1 VADSANRTLSQC
13 DLWPIVG
20 TWENALLAKSCSKG
34 CAPAASSLCGNNIET
49 FRQEFPPCLA
59 WFQLLLLSR
68 LMERNPKTGQHPDA
82 ARNDAAGVR
91 TPSEGGSSSSDANL
105 PSDAPTLVDFSPDFT
120 KLIDASLKSPVT
132 PPKENAKQRPKSVVT
147 SNQPTLEPGM
157 LLAERYE
164 IVQILGQGG
173 MGAVYKATDVELNRT
188 VALKVI
194 RPDLARDKAIVDR
207 FKQELLLAHQVT
219 HRNVI
224 RIYDLSEADGMK
236 FITMEYVEGENLLTL
251 IHEKKKFAPAEA
263 VEVMLQVCRA
273 LEAAHTVGVIHRDLK
288 PQNIMRDTTGRIV
301 VMDFGLARTL
311 EGGGMT
317 QSGALVG
324 TMEYMSPEQAL
335 GKPLDQRSDIF
346 ALGLIFYEM
355 LTGQMPFK
363 ADSTIASL
371 IRRTQERVSPV
382 SDHDNTIPRS
392 VSNIVTKCLE
402 RDLDLRYKTAA
413 ELLADLE
420 TWQGKRAG
428 ATLSFEPK
436 IGPWGRT
443 IPWPWITVGL
453 IAVILGIGGYR
464 FRDNLFQPSAG
475 QTIVAPAVS
484 LAILPFRNASGDPS
498 FDWLGP
504 SLADMLTTD
513 VGQSAHLR
521 TVSPDRLHQVLQDL
535 HIAPNTS
542 FDPTVLRRVAEFSTA
557 DVVVFGQYAR
567 FGGQVRIDAT
577 LLDLKNNRTTSMKA
591 DAASEKDIP
600 AAFDKLADSVRQNLA
615 LSQDVLKE
623 LKASSYQPTSTSS
636 EALRDYN
643 QGIGL
648 LREGKNLEAQKHFE
662 AATKKDVFFALAFS
676 KLAQTYSNLGYDA
689 EAERAAQKAVNLSQ
703 NLPEAEK
710 YLLLAIQAQIS
721 KNFPAA
727 IKAYATIAKAAP
739 ENADVQSALAALYEQ
754 SGDFAKAGEYNQE
767 ILKAN
772 PKDINATLAM
782 GRLAIKSDN
791 AQGALDPLNRALS
804 LSIQLDNQE
813 QKAATLHA
821 MAVAYRMLNR
831 PQDSLRDGEDALTIW
846 RSIGQK
852 RGTASSLNEIA
863 RAEVLLGKNKEALEN
878 FQEALQI
885 RRDIGDK
892 RGLGDTLIDLGNF
905 YDDRGNHDQAL
916 NMYKES
922 LQIERDIGNERLQAA
937 CLNNIADVY
946 FAKGQYE
953 DARTYYLQ
961 VLQLREKSKA
971 PDIVEAVHNLAE
983 TSVRMG
989 DYDQAFSQYMRALE
1003 LRRSM
1008 NDTRGAAIESYT
1020 LGMVLDYQGR
1030 LGAAITS
1037 KQAALK
1043 TFQDLKDKTYWMAE
1057 ILGGYAQALILAGGG
1072 EEAKSYLDDAL
1083 RLSRE
1088 LKNEGMASQTLSF
1101 QGDAAYYRG
1110 DSKAAGALYEQALQ
1124 AANRSKEPEK
1134 ILIAKISLAKVA
1146 IQQGRAQQAI
1156 ATLRPLLQQAE
1167 NLGLKYTQVECSV
1180 SMAEA
1185 MIKIKDSARARQE
1198 LDRALLQADKLGLKP
1213 LSAKAHYLLATL
1225 SRASGDQV
1233 EALQHYQEALQLIDA
1248 MHDDPG
1254 ADKILERSDV
1264 KTMYEEATRWLQSVK
1279 S

>member
-1 VADSANRTLSQC
+1 MLSR
-13 DLWPIVG
+13 I
-20 TWENALLAKSCSKG
+20 
-34 CAPAASSLCGNNIET
+34 PAC
-49 FRQEFPPCLA
+49 RA
-59 WFQLLLLSR
+59 WFRLLLLGHF
-68 LMERNPKTGQHPDA
+68 MEQNPRIGPQQNAP
-82 ARNDAAGVR
+82 RNDVAGVR
-91 TPSEGGSSSSDANL
+91 TPSEGGSSSDANL
-105 PSDAPTLVDFSPDFT
+105 PSDAPTLVDYSPDFT
-120 KLIDASLKSPVT
+120 RLIDVSLKSPVT
-132 PPKENAKQRPKSVVT
+132 PAKDNAEQKSRIVVV
-147 SNQPTLEPGM
+147 SNQATLELGM
-157 LLAERYE
+157 LLAQRYQ
-164 IVQILGQGG
+164 IVQMLGQGG

-188 VALKVI
+188 VAVKVI

-251 IHEKKKFAPAEA
+251 IHEKKKFSPSEA
-263 VEVMLQVCRA
+263 VEIMQQVCRA
-273 LEAAHTVGVIHRDLK
+273 LEAAHSVGVIHRDLK
-288 PQNIMRDTTGRIV
+288 PQNIMRDRTGRIV

-311 EGGGMT
+311 EGEGMT

-382 SDHDNTIPRS
+382 SDHDNSIPRS

-402 RDLDLRYKTAA
+402 RDIDLRYKTAA

-443 IPWPWITVGL
+443 IPWPWITAAL
-453 IAVILGIGGYR
+453 IAVVLAIGGYR
-464 FRDNLFQPSAG
+464 FRDKLLQPSPG
-475 QTIVAPAVS
+475 QTSVGPAVS

-535 HIAPNTS
+535 HIAPNSS
-542 FDPTVLRRVAEFSTA
+542 FDPTMLRRIAEFSSA

-567 FGGQVRIDAT
+567 FGNQVRIDAT
-577 LLDLKNNRTTSMKA
+577 LQDLKNNRTVSVKA
-591 DAASEKDIP
+591 DASSEKDIP
-600 AAFDKLADSVRQNLA
+600 AAFDKLADSVRQSLA
-615 LSQDVLKE
+615 LSNDVLKE
-623 LKASSYQPTSTSS
+623 LKASSYQPTSTSIV
-636 EALRDYN
+636 ALRDYN

-648 LREGKNLEAQKHFE
+648 LREGKNVEARKHFE
-662 AATKKDVFFALAFS
+662 AATKADSAFALAFS
-676 KLAQTYSNLGYDA
+676 KLAQTDSNLGYDA
-689 EAERAAQKAVNLSQ
+689 EAERSAQRAVSLSQ
-703 NLPEAEK
+703 NLPQAEK
-710 YLLLAIQAQIS
+710 YLLLAIQAQIT
-721 KNFPAA
+721 KNIPAA
-727 IKAYATIAKAAP
+727 IKAYETIAEASP

-754 SGDFAKAGEYNQE
+754 AGDFAKAGEYNQK

-782 GRLAIKSDN
+782 GRLAIKGDN
-791 AQGALDPLNRALS
+791 AQGALDPLNRALT
-804 LSIQLDNQE
+804 LSVQLDNQE

-821 MAVAYRMLNR
+821 MAVAYRMLNK
-831 PQDSLRDGEDALTIW
+831 PEDGLRNDEEALAIW
-846 RSIGQK
+846 RSVGQK
-852 RGTASSLNEIA
+852 RGIASSLNEIA
-863 RAEVLLGKNKEALEN
+863 RTEVLLGKNKEALGN

-885 RRDIGDK
+885 RRDIGDN

-905 YDDRGNHDQAL
+905 YDDRGDHEQAL
-916 NMYKES
+916 KMYTQS

-937 CLNNIADVY
+937 CLNNIAGVY

-961 VLQLREKSKA
+961 ALQLREKSKA
-971 PDIVEAVHNLAE
+971 PEDIVESVHNLAE
-983 TSVRMG
+983 TSARMG
-989 DYDQAFSQYMRALE
+989 DYDQAFSQYMRALD

-1020 LGMVLDYQGR
+1020 LGMILDYQGR
-1030 LGAAITS
+1030 FGAAITS

-1057 ILGGYAQALILAGGG
+1057 ILGGYAQALVLAGRGN
-1072 EEAKSYLDDAL
+1072 EATTYLDNAL
-1083 RLSRE
+1083 NLSRE
-1088 LKNEGMASQTLSF
+1088 LKNDGMVSQTLSF

-1134 ILIAKISLAKVA
+1134 VLVAKIDLAKVA
-1146 IQQGRAQQAI
+1146 IQAGRAQQAI
-1156 ATLRPLLQQAE
+1156 SSLRPLLQQAE
-1167 NLGLKYTQVECSV
+1167 NLGLKYAQLECSI

-1185 MIKIKDSARARQE
+1185 MIKTKDSVHAQQE
-1198 LDRALLQADKLGLKP
+1198 LERALLQADKLGLKP
-1213 LSAKAHYLLATL
+1213 LSAKAHYLLGGIFH
-1225 SRASGDQV
+1225 ASGDQA
-1233 EALQHYQEALQLIDA
+1233 EALQHSQDALHLIDA

-1254 ADKILERSDV
+1254 ADKILERSDF
-1264 KTMYEEATRWLQSVK
+1264 KTMYEEVAR
-1279 S
+1279 

>member
-1 VADSANRTLSQC
+1 
-13 DLWPIVG
+13 
-20 TWENALLAKSCSKG
+20 
-34 CAPAASSLCGNNIET
+34 
-49 FRQEFPPCLA
+49 
-59 WFQLLLLSR
+59 
-68 LMERNPKTGQHPDA
+68 
-82 ARNDAAGVR
+82 
-91 TPSEGGSSSSDANL
+91 
-105 PSDAPTLVDFSPDFT
+105 
-120 KLIDASLKSPVT
+120 
-132 PPKENAKQRPKSVVT
+132 
-147 SNQPTLEPGM
+147 M
-157 LLAERYE
+157 LLAQRYQ
-164 IVQILGQGG
+164 IVQMLGQGG

-188 VALKVI
+188 VAVKVI

-251 IHEKKKFAPAEA
+251 IHEKKKFSPSEA
-263 VEVMLQVCRA
+263 VEIMQQVCRA
-273 LEAAHTVGVIHRDLK
+273 LEAAHSVGVIHRDLK
-288 PQNIMRDTTGRIV
+288 PQNIMRDRTGRIV

-311 EGGGMT
+311 EGEGMT

-382 SDHDNTIPRS
+382 SDHDNSIPRS

-402 RDLDLRYKTAA
+402 RDIDLRYKTAA

-443 IPWPWITVGL
+443 IPWPWITAAL
-453 IAVILGIGGYR
+453 IAVVLAIGGYR
-464 FRDNLFQPSAG
+464 FRDKLLQPSPG
-475 QTIVAPAVS
+475 QTSVGPAVS

-535 HIAPNTS
+535 HIAPNSS
-542 FDPTVLRRVAEFSTA
+542 FDPTMLRRIAEFSSA

-567 FGGQVRIDAT
+567 FGNQVRIDAT
-577 LLDLKNNRTTSMKA
+577 LQDLKNNRTVSVKA
-591 DAASEKDIP
+591 DASSEKDIP
-600 AAFDKLADSVRQNLA
+600 AAFDKLADSVRQSLA
-615 LSQDVLKE
+615 LSNDVLKE
-623 LKASSYQPTSTSS
+623 LKASSYQPTSTSIV
-636 EALRDYN
+636 ALRDYN

-648 LREGKNLEAQKHFE
+648 LREGKNVEARKHFE
-662 AATKKDVFFALAFS
+662 AATKADSAFALAFS
-676 KLAQTYSNLGYDA
+676 KLAQTDSNLGYDA
-689 EAERAAQKAVNLSQ
+689 EAERSAQRAVSLSQ
-703 NLPEAEK
+703 NLPQAEK
-710 YLLLAIQAQIS
+710 YLLLAIQAQIT
-721 KNFPAA
+721 KNIPAA
-727 IKAYATIAKAAP
+727 IKAYETIAEASP

-754 SGDFAKAGEYNQE
+754 AGDFAKAGEYNQK

-782 GRLAIKSDN
+782 GRLAIKGDN
-791 AQGALDPLNRALS
+791 AQGALDPLNRALT
-804 LSIQLDNQE
+804 LSVQLDNQE

-821 MAVAYRMLNR
+821 MAVAYRMLNK
-831 PQDSLRDGEDALTIW
+831 PEDGLRNDEEALAIW
-846 RSIGQK
+846 RSVGQK
-852 RGTASSLNEIA
+852 RGIASSLNEIA
-863 RAEVLLGKNKEALEN
+863 RTEVLLGKNKEALGN

-885 RRDIGDK
+885 RRDIGDN

-905 YDDRGNHDQAL
+905 YDDRGDHEQAL
-916 NMYKES
+916 KMYTQS

-937 CLNNIADVY
+937 CLNNIAGVY

-961 VLQLREKSKA
+961 ALQLREKSKA
-971 PDIVEAVHNLAE
+971 PEDIVESVHNLAE
-983 TSVRMG
+983 TSARMG
-989 DYDQAFSQYMRALE
+989 DYDQAFSQYMRALD

-1020 LGMVLDYQGR
+1020 LGMILDYQGR
-1030 LGAAITS
+1030 FGAAITS

-1057 ILGGYAQALILAGGG
+1057 ILGGYAQALVLAGRGN
-1072 EEAKSYLDDAL
+1072 EATTYLDNAL
-1083 RLSRE
+1083 NLSRE
-1088 LKNEGMASQTLSF
+1088 LKNDGMVSQTLSF

-1134 ILIAKISLAKVA
+1134 VLVAKIDLAKVA
-1146 IQQGRAQQAI
+1146 IQAGRAQQAI
-1156 ATLRPLLQQAE
+1156 SSLRPLLQQAE
-1167 NLGLKYTQVECSV
+1167 NLGLKYAQLECSI

-1185 MIKIKDSARARQE
+1185 MIKTKDSVHAQQE
-1198 LDRALLQADKLGLKP
+1198 LERALLQADKLGLKP
-1213 LSAKAHYLLATL
+1213 LSAKAHYLLGGIFH
-1225 SRASGDQV
+1225 ASGDQA
-1233 EALQHYQEALQLIDA
+1233 EALQHSQDALHLIDA

-1254 ADKILERSDV
+1254 ADKILERSDF
-1264 KTMYEEATRWLQSVK
+1264 KTMYEEVAR
-1279 S
+1279 